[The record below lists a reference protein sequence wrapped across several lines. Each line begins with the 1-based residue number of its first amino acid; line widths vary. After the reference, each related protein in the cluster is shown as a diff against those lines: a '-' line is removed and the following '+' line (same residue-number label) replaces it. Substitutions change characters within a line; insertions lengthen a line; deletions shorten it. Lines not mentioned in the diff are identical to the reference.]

1 MSDSRKNGNRKPISK
16 KLRTS
21 KHLLN
26 FVDTYVDDKTV
37 SSDIVEAHLAKS
49 PKSYGQVFNRLFR
62 ASKRTLFAFHLCSF
76 ILAFPLIFSLVWQ
89 FILRQDKAE
98 LNALFQN
105 VIDNGTSAMTLKFI
119 LPLFIAGLV
128 LALAEYWQHVTLNDL
143 FEIYFQRGKHIVTG
157 LAFLAV
163 LFSCFSIVSSSYGAS
178 EVVSIKNV
186 VDPIA
191 LSQINLEINDAL
203 RSRKATRGPA
213 EVLKRKDAE
222 IQALRDQR
230 TRLHDSNESNTLKY
244 SNILFYSA
252 LLIEIL
258 IVTSTFNIHNY
269 QFKTSEEVSFIND
282 LGTGY
287 DALNLGFEA
296 PKITA
301 KSQANTNFEN
311 VFQSSGLN
319 GKKRTREQT

>member
-1 MSDSRKNGNRKPISK
+1 MSHSKQKDGNRKPISK

-21 KHLLN
+21 KHLLS

-37 SSDIVEAHLAKS
+37 SSDIVDAHMAKR
-49 PKSYGQVFNRLFR
+49 PKSYGQVFNRIFR
-62 ASKRTLFAFHLCSF
+62 ASKRSLFLFHCLSF

-105 VIDNGTSAMTLKFI
+105 VIDNGANAMSLKFL
-119 LPLFIAGLV
+119 LPVFIAGLV

-143 FEIYFQRGKHIVTG
+143 FEIYFQTGKKIVTG

-191 LSQINLEINDAL
+191 LTQINNEINDAL

-213 EVLKRKDAE
+213 DLLARKDAE
-222 IQALRDQR
+222 IQRLRDER
-230 TRLHDSNESNTLKY
+230 TRLYDTNESNTLKY
-244 SNILFYSA
+244 SNILFYTA
-252 LLIEIL
+252 LLVEIL
-258 IVTSTFNIHNY
+258 IVTSSFNVHNY
-269 QFKTSEEVSFIND
+269 QFKTSAEVNFIND
-282 LGTGY
+282 LHTGY
-287 DALNLGFEA
+287 DGLNLGFEA
-296 PKITA
+296 QKITA
-301 KSQANTNFEN
+301 NTAFEN
-311 VFQSSGLN
+311 VFNPPALN
-319 GKKRTREQT
+319 GKKHTREQA